1 MNIKIGETVIEN
13 VEITDSADLLGIKF
27 LTTMRL
33 SELETLFSPGSSPEF
48 RIINQQGEVVGVY
61 KNRKQISLNIANLG
75 EVNEVNISLQ
85 VTPAKIEEVETLT
98 TELSENT
105 MAIAELGE
113 LTANQEVR
121 AGETDEALA
130 ELGILY
136 SDLLERVIAL
146 EEASKSTTG
155 SEIVVEEETTTA
167 K

>member
-1 MNIKIGETVIEN
+1 MNIKIGETIIKN

-27 LTTMRL
+27 CTTMRL
-33 SELETLFSPGSSPEF
+33 SELETLFAPDSSPEF
-48 RIINQQGEVVGVY
+48 RIINQQGEIVGVY
-61 KNRKQISLNIANLG
+61 KNRRQISLNIANLG
-75 EVNEVNISLQ
+75 EVSEVNIALQ

-113 LTANQEVR
+113 IAADQEIR
-121 AGETDEALA
+121 AGETDDALA

-155 SEIVVEEETTTA
+155 SDIVVEEETTTVE
-167 K
+167 

>member
-1 MNIKIGETVIEN
+1 MNIKIGEIIIEN

-48 RIINQQGEVVGVY
+48 RIINQQGEIVGVY
-61 KNRKQISLNIANLG
+61 KNRKQISLNITNLG
-75 EVNEVNISLQ
+75 EVNEVNIALQ

-113 LTANQEVR
+113 IAANQEVR
-121 AGETDEALA
+121 AGETDDALA

-146 EEASKSTTG
+146 ENVNKATTDSEA
-155 SEIVVEEETTTA
+155 IVEETA
-167 K
+167 AAE

>member
-1 MNIKIGETVIEN
+1 MIIKIGETVIEN

-48 RIINQQGEVVGVY
+48 RVINQQGEIIGVY
-61 KNRKQISLNIANLG
+61 KNRRQISLNIANLG

-113 LTANQEVR
+113 IAANQEIR
-121 AGETDEALA
+121 AGETDDALA

-146 EEASKSTTG
+146 EEASKSTTD

-167 K
+167 E

>member
-1 MNIKIGETVIEN
+1 MNIKIGETIIEN

-33 SELETLFSPGSSPEF
+33 SELETLFAPGSSPEF
-48 RIINQQGEVVGVY
+48 RIINQQGEIVGVY

-75 EVNEVNISLQ
+75 EVSEVNIALQ
-85 VTPAKIEEVETLT
+85 VTPAKIEEVETIT

-105 MAIAELGE
+105 IAIAELGE
-113 LTANQEVR
+113 IAANQEIR
-121 AGETDEALA
+121 AGETDDALA

-146 EEASKSTTG
+146 ENVNKVTTDSEA
-155 SEIVVEEETTTA
+155 VVEETA
-167 K
+167 AAE

>member
-1 MNIKIGETVIEN
+1 MIIKIGETVIEN

-27 LTTMRL
+27 HTTMRL
-33 SELETLFSPGSSPEF
+33 SELETLFAPGSSPEF
-48 RIINQQGEVVGVY
+48 RIINQQGEIVGVY
-61 KNRKQISLNIANLG
+61 KNRRQISLNIANLG
-75 EVNEVNISLQ
+75 EVNEVNIALQ

-146 EEASKSTTG
+146 EEANKSTT
-155 SEIVVEEETTTA
+155 SSKIIIEETATA
-167 K
+167 E